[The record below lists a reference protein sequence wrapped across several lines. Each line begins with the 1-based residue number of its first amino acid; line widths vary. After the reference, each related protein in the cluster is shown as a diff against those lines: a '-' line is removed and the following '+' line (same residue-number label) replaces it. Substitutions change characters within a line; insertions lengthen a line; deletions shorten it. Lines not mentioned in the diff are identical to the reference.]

1 VIWVIATSL
10 ATVQTTV
17 LALWLTSQ
25 LRPSPARCPSPDAD
39 ASAGDDCDGHMS
51 SPLGAE
57 DDLRWP
63 AIEGC

>member
-25 LRPSPARCPSPDAD
+25 LRLSPARCPSPDAD
-39 ASAGDDCDGHMS
+39 LSEAPWQYTNATVIAKFKNDG
-51 SPLGAE
+51 PFQ
-57 DDLRWP
+57 
-63 AIEGC
+63 